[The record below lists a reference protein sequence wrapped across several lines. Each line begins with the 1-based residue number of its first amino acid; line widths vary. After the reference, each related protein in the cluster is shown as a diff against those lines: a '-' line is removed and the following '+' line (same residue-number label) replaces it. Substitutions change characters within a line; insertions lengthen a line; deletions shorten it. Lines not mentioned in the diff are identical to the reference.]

1 MNQLVESPFS
11 GQRAAA
17 IQESAGAMQLQSR
30 EFAETQAKYLMAQR
44 FPRDVVSSMDRILN
58 AFTRPTLAEKA
69 EYQFARGG
77 SDISGPSIR
86 AFEAIAQQWGNME
99 QGFAEVSRETGADG
113 VNFSLVEAYCL
124 DLESRGSKRLRF
136 IVRHWRDTKQGGYKL
151 KDERDI
157 YELVANQAQRRVRA
171 CIQAMIPG
179 DVVEAAM
186 NQAEVTL
193 KTTAD
198 TSPEA
203 MVKMLAAF
211 APWGITKDH
220 IEKRIQR
227 RIEAIQPAQVV
238 TLKRIYASL
247 RDDMSS
253 PEDWLDTEGTT
264 TAPAAKPE
272 SKQAPAAY
280 PQDLFDKNLP
290 GWLKMIADGKKTA
303 EAIEAMVKTK
313 GAFTP
318 EQHAAL
324 RPAPTGQAQSP
335 AADKPAADK
344 PVMTFAKVAD
354 MLTRAEDVG
363 ALDDAAALISAVAD
377 TQQQTELNALY
388 DKARAELE
396 A

>member
-1 MNQLVESPFS
+1 
-11 GQRAAA
+11 
-17 IQESAGAMQLQSR
+17 MQLQSR
-30 EFAETQAKYLMAQR
+30 EFAETQAKYMMAQR
-44 FPRDVVSSMDRILN
+44 FPRDVVAAMDRILN

-99 QGFAEVSRETGADG
+99 QGFAEVSRETGSDG
-113 VNFSLVEAYCL
+113 VNFSVVEAYCT
-124 DLESRGSKRLRF
+124 DLEGRGGKRLRF
-136 IVRHWRDTKQGGYKL
+136 IVRHWRDTKSGGYKL

-186 NQAEVTL
+186 AQAEVTL

-247 RDDMSS
+247 RDDMSA
-253 PEDWLDTEGTT
+253 PEDWFDMEGA
-264 TAPAAKPE
+264 TASPAAKPE

-280 PQDLFDKNLP
+280 PQDQFDKNLP

-324 RPAPTGQAQSP
+324 RPTPAGQAQPP
-335 AADKPAADK
+335 AADKPG
-344 PVMTFAKVAD
+344 MTFAKVAD
-354 MLTRAEDVG
+354 MLTKSENVG
-363 ALDDAAALISAVAD
+363 ALDDAAALISAVPD
-377 TQQQTELNALY
+377 LQQQAELNTLY
-388 DKARAELE
+388 DRARAELE